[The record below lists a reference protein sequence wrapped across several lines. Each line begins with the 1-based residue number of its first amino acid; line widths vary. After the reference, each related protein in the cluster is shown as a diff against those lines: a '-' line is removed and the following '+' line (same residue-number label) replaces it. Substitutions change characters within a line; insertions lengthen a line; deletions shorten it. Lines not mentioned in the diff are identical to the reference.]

1 LSLDIVMF
9 LGFENNFIFEPLL
22 FGSLS
27 RGGRGGVL
35 LNCCGGGSNAP
46 GDGIGDLAFGK
57 AAFAAL
63 VAARRLPPTVPL
75 L

>member
-1 LSLDIVMF
+1 MF
-9 LGFENNFIFEPLL
+9 LGFENSFIFELLL
-22 FGSLS
+22 FVSLS
-27 RGGRGGVL
+27 KGGRGGVL
-35 LNCCGGGSNAP
+35 LNCNGGGISTP
-46 GDGIGDLAFGK
+46 GDGIGVLVVGK

>member
-1 LSLDIVMF
+1 MVMF
-9 LGFENNFIFEPLL
+9 FGFENSFIFELLL
-22 FGSLS
+22 FVSLS
-27 RGGRGGVL
+27 NGGRGGVL
-35 LNCCGGGSNAP
+35 LNCSGGGNNTP
-46 GDGIGDLAFGK
+46 GDGIGVLAFGK